1 MMKNSFGNN
10 KASFSLVR
18 DILLEG
24 KSVRVQVQGQSMLP
38 FFRSGSTVTIKPIE
52 KKDFKKLA
60 VVFAD
65 AGNHF
70 VIHRIISIDCNQVT
84 LLGDG
89 NIVGTETM
97 LEEKVYGI
105 VHCSP
110 LHLFFARIWLWMR
123 PLRRY
128 PLAVFRR
135 IL

>member
-1 MMKNSFGNN
+1 MKSSLGKNLV
-10 KASFSLVR
+10 SFSLVR

-24 KSVRVQVQGQSMLP
+24 KTVKVQVQGLSMLP
-38 FFRSGSTVTIKPIE
+38 FFRSGSTVTIRPIQE
-52 KKDFKKLA
+52 NDFRKLA

-70 VIHRIISIDCNQVT
+70 VIHRIISIDDNKIT

-97 LEEKVYGI
+97 PKNKVYGI
-105 VHCSP
+105 IDCST
-110 LHLFFARIWLWMR
+110 LHLFCARIWLWMR
-123 PLRRY
+123 AFRRY

-135 IL
+135 VL

>member
-1 MMKNSFGNN
+1 MNKTYVNN
-10 KASFSLVR
+10 LASFSLVR
-18 DILLEG
+18 DILQEG
-24 KSVRVQVQGQSMLP
+24 KTVKVQVQGQSMLP
-38 FFRSGSTVTIKPIE
+38 FFRSGSTVTIKPIQE
-52 KKDFKKLA
+52 KELKKLA

-70 VIHRIISIDCNQVT
+70 VIHRIISIKGNYVT

-97 LEEKVYGI
+97 PKEKVYGI
-105 VHCSP
+105 VHCPS
-110 LHLFFARIWLWMR
+110 LHLFLARIWLWMR

>member
-70 VIHRIISIDCNQVT
+70 VIHRIISIEGNLVT